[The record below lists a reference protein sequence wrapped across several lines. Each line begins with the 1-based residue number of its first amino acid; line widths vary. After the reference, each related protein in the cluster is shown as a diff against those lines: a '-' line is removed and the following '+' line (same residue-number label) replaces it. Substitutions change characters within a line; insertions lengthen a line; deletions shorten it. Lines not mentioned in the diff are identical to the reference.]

1 MIIQVVSLKFVIGKW
16 FSMYKGDH
24 KPDSIENEG
33 EKKNEKEK
41 KNETDKEG
49 EEKRIEVEESKKDK

>member
-1 MIIQVVSLKFVIGKW
+1 
-16 FSMYKGDH
+16 MYKGDH